1 MIGDLLSGITSF
13 FGDGFDLLQKGAQVY
28 SALSGDDDDEKRQSQ
43 GFMQPDFRGFRTS
56 AARARPM
63 EMESPYG
70 MRAALYPE
78 NVQVA
83 MRSMAQRQLSDNTLQ
98 QVRDTAAVRRSGRI
112 PASPNVMQGYDMGV
126 NVGSARASSRSRA
139 RFRSAIT

>member
-28 SALSGDDDDEKRQSQ
+28 SALSGDDDDEKTSQ
-43 GFMQPDFRGFRTS
+43 GFMQPDFRSFRTS

-63 EMESPYG
+63 EMEAPYG

-98 QVRDTAAVRRSGRI
+98 QVRDTAAVRRSGRVN
-112 PASPNVMQGYDMGV
+112 ANPNIMQGYDNNL
-126 NVGSARASSRSRA
+126 NVGSARASARGRA

>member
-1 MIGDLLSGITSF
+1 MVGDLISGITSF
-13 FGDGFDLLQKGAQVY
+13 FGDGFDLIKKGAEIY
-28 SALSGDDDDEKRQSQ
+28 STLTDDDDEKRESE
-43 GFMQPDFRGFRTS
+43 GFMQPDFRSFRTS
-56 AARARPM
+56 AARARPV
-63 EMESPYG
+63 EMEAPFG

-98 QVRDTAAVRRSGRI
+98 QVRDTAAVRRSGRVN
-112 PASPNVMQGYDMGV
+112 ASPNVMQGYDMGI
-126 NVGSARASSRSRA
+126 NVGSARASARSRA

>member
-1 MIGDLLSGITSF
+1 MVGDLLSGITSF
-13 FGDGFDLLQKGAQVY
+13 FGDGFDLLQKGAQIY
-28 SALSGDDDDEKRQSQ
+28 GALSGDEDEKQESK
-43 GFMQPDFRGFRTS
+43 GFMQPDFRNFRTS

-63 EMESPYG
+63 QMEAPFG

-98 QVRDTAAVRRSGRI
+98 QVRDTASVRRSGRVN
-112 PASPNVMQGYDMGV
+112 ANPNVMQGYDMGI
-126 NVGSARASSRSRA
+126 NVGSARASARSRA
-139 RFRSAIT
+139 KFRSAIT

>member
-13 FGDGFDLLQKGAQVY
+13 FGDGFDLLQKGAQIY
-28 SALSGDDDDEKRQSQ
+28 STFNDDDDDKKKSQ
-43 GFMQPDFRGFRTS
+43 GFMQPDFRSFRTS

-63 EMESPYG
+63 EMEAPYG

-98 QVRDTAAVRRSGRI
+98 QVRDTAAVRRSGRVN
-112 PASPNVMQGYDMGV
+112 ANPNIMQGYDMGI
-126 NVGSARASSRSRA
+126 NVGSARASARSRA
-139 RFRSAIT
+139 KFRSAIT